1 MKEEK
6 RRHLTATEVSADDA
20 CALAPLKE
28 CLTLLTSKKH
38 FLAGCKGK
46 VDIAVLLDG
55 SERIDYQK
63 AGNFKKCQQFL
74 KSFFGSFNIAKDGTR
89 VGLVLF
95 SKTSE
100 VRFDFEKYSD
110 KKSITEAID
119 KIPYPRKGT
128 NCGAGLD
135 MVRTNL
141 FEASARQGVRDV
153 LLVITGGSSQ
163 VGSFLGSV
171 VGMSRGGEGRILN
184 KPLYGTLHLRFDI
197 TLLTEKV
204 PLSINLQKCLVCK

>member
-1 MKEEK
+1 MM
-6 RRHLTATEVSADDA
+6 L
-20 CALAPLKE
+20 ALQPLK
-28 CLTLLTSKKH
+28 CLTLLTSKNH

-55 SERIDYQK
+55 SERIDYQQ

-74 KSFFGSFNIAKDGTR
+74 KSFVRSFNIAKDGTR

-100 VRFDFEKYSD
+100 VRFDFEKYAD

-163 VGSFLGSV
+163 VRSVLGSV
-171 VGMSRGGEGRILN
+171 VGVEDAEYTQQTFVREASL
-184 KPLYGTLHLRFDI
+184 
-197 TLLTEKV
+197 TLLYD
-204 PLSINLQKCLVCK
+204 SFDQKGTSFH

>member
-6 RRHLTATEVSADDA
+6 RRHFTATEVSADDA

-28 CLTLLTSKKH
+28 CLTLLTSKNH

-55 SERIDYQK
+55 SQRIDYQQ

-74 KSFFGSFNIAKDGTR
+74 KSFFSSFNIAKDGTR

-100 VRFDFEKYSD
+100 VRFDFEKYTD

-171 VGMSRGGEGRILN
+171 VGDESWGRG
-184 KPLYGTLHLRFDI
+184 
-197 TLLTEKV
+197 
-204 PLSINLQKCLVCK
+204 

>member
-1 MKEEK
+1 MS
-6 RRHLTATEVSADDA
+6 ATEVSADDA

-28 CLTLLTSKKH
+28 CSTLLTSKNH

-55 SERIDYQK
+55 SERIDYQQ

-74 KSFFGSFNIAKDGTR
+74 KSFFSSFNIAKDGTR

-100 VRFDFEKYSD
+100 VRFDFEKYAD

-163 VGSFLGSV
+163 VRSVLGSV
-171 VGMSRGGEGRILN
+171 AVMSRGGGSRILN
-184 KPLYGTLHLRFDI
+184 KPFYRKLRLRFYI
-197 TLLTEKV
+197 TLLTKKV
-204 PLSINLQKCLVCK
+204 PLSINLQKRDERH

>member
-1 MKEEK
+1 M
-6 RRHLTATEVSADDA
+6 
-20 CALAPLKE
+20 
-28 CLTLLTSKKH
+28 
-38 FLAGCKGK
+38 
-46 VDIAVLLDG
+46 
-55 SERIDYQK
+55 
-63 AGNFKKCQQFL
+63 
-74 KSFFGSFNIAKDGTR
+74 
-89 VGLVLF
+89 LF

-100 VRFDFEKYSD
+100 VRFDFEKYAD

-163 VGSFLGSV
+163 VRSVLGSV
-171 VGMSRGGEGRILN
+171 VGVEDAEYTQQTFVREASL
-184 KPLYGTLHLRFDI
+184 
-197 TLLTEKV
+197 TLLYD
-204 PLSINLQKCLVCK
+204 SFDQKGTSFH